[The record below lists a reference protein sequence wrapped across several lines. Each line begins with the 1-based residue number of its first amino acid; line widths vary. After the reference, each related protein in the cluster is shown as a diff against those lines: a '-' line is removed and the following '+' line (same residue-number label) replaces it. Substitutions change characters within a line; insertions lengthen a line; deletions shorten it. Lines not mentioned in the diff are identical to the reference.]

1 MPRRLIYGLVLCAFA
16 ASYPLAS
23 IAATDVEI
31 KLIHDTVRSQYA
43 SFDDYC
49 KQTDQAKRQLV
60 LQTTMKLVSDKKLAD
75 PYSAGPAAGALLRKA
90 CGADDAQMTV
100 QQTRWLVTSKPLVFE
115 SEQKTLGMF
124 TTASGMVNQI
134 YVPENYKQS
143 DGLLPAVVLNH
154 TIGGVS
160 THLKVQAKS
169 LLDAGYAVM
178 VVDSYSPR
186 NLRSGS
192 IALPPSDMA
201 KDAYDALAHL
211 RAQSYIDKE
220 RIFQSGYSL
229 GAYAA
234 ALLASPEG
242 ATALKSQGRFR
253 ATVAHYGSCAL
264 SDSKVDMLSADTD
277 RPILLLMG
285 ELDVESPAKNCFPRL
300 NEMKI
305 AGKPVQW
312 HVYPNTTHGWD
323 KAENNGY
330 IYRAASGETMTYR
343 YDATVTQDATNR
355 MIAFF
360 NSFR

>member
-1 MPRRLIYGLVLCAFA
+1 MPRRLVASLVSGAIAAIYAA
-16 ASYPLAS
+16 ASV
-23 IAATDVEI
+23 AATEAEI
-31 KLIHDTVRSQYA
+31 KLIENVVRSQHA

-49 KQTDQAKRQLV
+49 QQTDQAKRQLV
-60 LQTTMKLVSDKKLAD
+60 MQTIMKLMSEKKLAD
-75 PYSAGPAAGALLRKA
+75 PYGSGPAAGALLRKA
-90 CGADDAQMTV
+90 CGTDDTPMTAQ
-100 QQTRWLVTSKPLVFE
+100 QARWLVTAKPLAFE
-115 SEQKTLGMF
+115 AGLKTLGML
-124 TTASGMVNQI
+124 TSASGMANQI
-134 YVPENYKQS
+134 YVPESYKQS

-160 THLKVQAKS
+160 AHLKVQAKS

-192 IALPPSDMA
+192 IVPPSDIA

-242 ATALKSQGRFR
+242 AAALKSQGRFR
-253 ATVAHYGSCAL
+253 ATVAQYGSCVM

-285 ELDVESPAKNCFPRL
+285 ELDIETPAKNCFPRL
-300 NEMKI
+300 NEMKV

-330 IYRAASGETMTYR
+330 VYRAANGETMTYR
-343 YDATVTQDATNR
+343 YDETVTKDAIHR